1 MYVSAFVSVV
11 CREKREDGFV
21 KKKKKKEKRKKKK
34 RLGWWSSVRHC

>member
-21 KKKKKKEKRKKKK
+21 KKKKKKGEKEEKEKA
-34 RLGWWSSVRHC
+34 WMVEFS